1 MKHFDKIHDGIK
13 NKAFGKSKISRGV
26 KRKDSI
32 VDKDDNKKNFNNAK
46 ALFEEEENIA
56 KHKIKEISFK
66 YCQDTSWAWVRIQ
79 RCKGWKK

>member
-1 MKHFDKIHDGIK
+1 M
-13 NKAFGKSKISRGV
+13 

-56 KHKIKEISFK
+56 KHKIKEVSFK
-66 YCQDTSWAWVRIQ
+66 YCQDTL
-79 RCKGWKK
+79 